1 MNVIP
6 QINDVF
12 QGSYTTAVRKV
23 FKRTFK
29 SKEEA
34 HIKLGKIDH
43 RRVRKSTSTEVN
55 RKRTGKNHFEE
66 FEYKDSP

>member
-12 QGSYTTAVRKV
+12 QGSYTPAVRKV
-23 FKRTFK
+23 FKRTVK

-34 HIKLGKIDH
+34 NIKLEGISFF
-43 RRVRKSTSTEVN
+43 REIVGVI
-55 RKRTGKNHFEE
+55 
-66 FEYKDSP
+66 

>member
-34 HIKLGKIDH
+34 HIKL
-43 RRVRKSTSTEVN
+43 
-55 RKRTGKNHFEE
+55 KNFLLQRNSGGVLLLSEQ
-66 FEYKDSP
+66 

>member
-23 FKRTFK
+23 FKRNFK

-34 HIKLGKIDH
+34 HIKLERISFFKGI
-43 RRVRKSTSTEVN
+43 VGV
-55 RKRTGKNHFEE
+55 FC
-66 FEYKDSP
+66 FY